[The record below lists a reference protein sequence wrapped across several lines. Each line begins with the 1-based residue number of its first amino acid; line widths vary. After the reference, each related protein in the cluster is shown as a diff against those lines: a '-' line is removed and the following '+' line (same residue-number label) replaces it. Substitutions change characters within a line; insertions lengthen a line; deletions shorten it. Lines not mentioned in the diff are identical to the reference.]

1 MALVV
6 LLNLD
11 IMFVDEKKRELIV
24 LMICGFSTKDAK
36 AYIYR
41 DSLVLTVIGIILG
54 VVFGAMMGNVT
65 VDALEPAYGSFFKG
79 FNWLAAVVG
88 VVGAGTFS
96 IAVLLFAL
104 RKIPRFDLT
113 DINRF

>member
-1 MALVV
+1 
-6 LLNLD
+6 
-11 IMFVDEKKRELIV
+11 
-24 LMICGFSTKDAK
+24 
-36 AYIYR
+36 
-41 DSLVLTVIGIILG
+41 
-54 VVFGAMMGNVT
+54 MGNVT

-88 VVGAGTFS
+88 VVGAGAFS